1 MIAGLSHPHKKS
13 PVNRTYVLAM
23 TATLNAWFTGTP
35 FMAPGA
41 VDAATEAKTPG
52 GDTHTR
58 SLKRSMVVC
67 GLRASSQREVAMNA
81 VLGTWKLKAMF
92 REVMATGEK
101 FNQMGE
107 HPNGYLS
114 YSADGRMYAIA
125 TSDNRT
131 KPSDVN
137 STPDERAKLHQSL
150 VAYAGTYTVEGD
162 KVIHRVDISWN
173 EAWTGT
179 DQIRFFKIDGNTLTV
194 TTAVQKSPI
203 DGREGRSV
211 LVWEKVK
218 APTQ

>member
-1 MIAGLSHPHKKS
+1 VK
-13 PVNRTYVLAM
+13 RTYVLEM
-23 TATLNAWFTGTP
+23 TATLKSWFTGTP
-35 FMAPGA
+35 FVPPVRWMRRPRPRRPAGKGVTPTSLIEA
-41 VDAATEAKTPG
+41 VHG
-52 GDTHTR
+52 
-58 SLKRSMVVC
+58 SY
-67 GLRASSQREVAMNA
+67 GLGASSQRGLALVKRAENP

-92 REVMATGEK
+92 REVTATGEK

-107 HPNGYLS
+107 HPNGYLN

-125 TSDNRT
+125 TADNRT

-137 STPDERAKLHQSL
+137 LTPDERAKLHQTL
-150 VAYAGTYTVEGD
+150 VAYAGTFTVEGD

-179 DQIRFFKIDGNTLTV
+179 EQIRFAKIDGNTLTV

-218 APTQ
+218 GPTQ